1 MGSFGKEGR
10 HAKVP
15 CETHGSVGDDKK
27 REIREQENAFA
38 QRLMANN
45 DDDFPTIDGK
55 DDDDFPTIVGQ
66 GCHCHAGRRA
76 KIVNVSTRALLLF
89 KILTP

>member
-45 DDDFPTIDGK
+45 DDDFPTI
-55 DDDDFPTIVGQ
+55 FQ
-66 GCHCHAGRRA
+66 Q
-76 KIVNVSTRALLLF
+76 LLVRGAIAMQVDVQKLSMLVPEHSCSL
-89 KILTP
+89 KY

>member
-38 QRLMANN
+38 QRLMA
-45 DDDFPTIDGK
+45 K
-55 DDDDFPTIVGQ
+55 DDDDFPRIG
-66 GCHCHAGRRA
+66 GHCQASRRA
-76 KIVNVSTRALLLF
+76 KVIDVSTRALLVS
-89 KILTP
+89 KILAPKNT

>member
-45 DDDFPTIDGK
+45 DDDFINDWWSGVPLPNK
-55 DDDDFPTIVGQ
+55 
-66 GCHCHAGRRA
+66 
-76 KIVNVSTRALLLF
+76 
-89 KILTP
+89 

>member
-38 QRLMANN
+38 QRLMANDDDDFQRLMAN
-45 DDDFPTIDGK
+45 DDDDFPTIDG
-55 DDDDFPTIVGQ
+55 Q
-66 GCHCHAGRRA
+66 GRHCQASRHA
-76 KIVNVSTRALLLF
+76 KFVNVSTSALLLS
-89 KILTP
+89 

>member
-38 QRLMANN
+38 QRLMAND
-45 DDDFPTIDGK
+45 DDDFPTIDG
-55 DDDDFPTIVGQ
+55 Q
-66 GCHCHAGRRA
+66 GRHCQASRHA
-76 KIVNVSTRALLLF
+76 KFVNVSTSALLLS
-89 KILTP
+89 

>member
-38 QRLMANN
+38 QRLMAN
-45 DDDFPTIDGK
+45 
-55 DDDDFPTIVGQ
+55 DDDDFPTMVRGAI
-66 GCHCHAGRRA
+66 A
-76 KIVNVSTRALLLF
+76 KQNSLMLAPAHSCSL
-89 KILTP
+89 KYWHQKKHKNA

>member
-38 QRLMANN
+38 QRLMAN
-45 DDDFPTIDGK
+45 
-55 DDDDFPTIVGQ
+55 DDDDFPRIDGQ
-66 GCHCHAGRRA
+66 GRHCQASRRA
-76 KIVNVSTRALLLF
+76 KVIDVSTRALLVS
-89 KILTP
+89 KILAPKNT

>member
-38 QRLMANN
+38 QRLMAND
-45 DDDFPTIDGK
+45 DDDFPTIDG
-55 DDDDFPTIVGQ
+55 Q
-66 GCHCHAGRRA
+66 GRHCQASRHA
-76 KIVNVSTRALLLF
+76 KFVNVSTSALLLS
-89 KILTP
+89 KILAPKNA

>member
-38 QRLMANN
+38 QRLMAND
-45 DDDFPTIDGK
+45 DDDFPTIDG
-55 DDDDFPTIVGQ
+55 Q
-66 GCHCHAGRRA
+66 GRHCQASRRA
-76 KIVNVSTRALLLF
+76 KVIDVSTRALLVS
-89 KILTP
+89 KILAPKNT

>member
-38 QRLMANN
+38 QRLMAKD
-45 DDDFPTIDGK
+45 DDDFPTIDG
-55 DDDDFPTIVGQ
+55 Q
-66 GCHCHAGRRA
+66 WRHCQASRRA
-76 KIVNVSTRALLLF
+76 KVIDVSTRALLVS
-89 KILTP
+89 KILAPKNT

>member
-38 QRLMANN
+38 QRLMAN
-45 DDDFPTIDGK
+45 
-55 DDDDFPTIVGQ
+55 DDDDFQRLMVRGAI
-66 GCHCHAGRRA
+66 A
-76 KIVNVSTRALLLF
+76 KQVDIQNLLMLAPAHSCSL
-89 KILTP
+89 KY

>member
-38 QRLMANN
+38 QRLMAN
-45 DDDFPTIDGK
+45 
-55 DDDDFPTIVGQ
+55 DDDDFPRIDGQ
-66 GCHCHAGRRA
+66 GRHCQA
-76 KIVNVSTRALLLF
+76 KFIDVSTSALLLS
-89 KILTP
+89 KILAPKNT

>member
-38 QRLMANN
+38 QRLMAN
-45 DDDFPTIDGK
+45 DDDDYPTIDGQGAIAK
-55 DDDDFPTIVGQ
+55 QVDGQ
-66 GCHCHAGRRA
+66 
-76 KIVNVSTRALLLF
+76 KLLMLAPAHSCSL
-89 KILTP
+89 KY

>member
-38 QRLMANN
+38 QRLMAND
-45 DDDFPTIDGK
+45 DDDFPTIDG
-55 DDDDFPTIVGQ
+55 Q
-66 GCHCHAGRRA
+66 R
-76 KIVNVSTRALLLF
+76 
-89 KILTP
+89 